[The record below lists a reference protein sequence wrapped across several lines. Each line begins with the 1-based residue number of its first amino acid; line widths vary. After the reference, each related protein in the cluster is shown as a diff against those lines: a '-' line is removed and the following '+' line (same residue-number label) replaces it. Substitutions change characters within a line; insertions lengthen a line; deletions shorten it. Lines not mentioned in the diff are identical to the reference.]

1 MKRFIWLG
9 KPRVKQDQAE
19 GWAAR
24 LPQGNLRVDR
34 IEDDHP
40 LRKQGQTPLTDQL
53 TVTPRG
59 VDALFH

>member
-9 KPRVKQDQAE
+9 KPHVKQDQAE

-34 IEDDHP
+34 IE
-40 LRKQGQTPLTDQL
+40 G
-53 TVTPRG
+53 
-59 VDALFH
+59 